1 MTAPHNP
8 HRARLATRLRALRA
22 AAGLSGNRLAHQL
35 GWPQPRVSKLET
47 GKQIPT
53 EADLDAWVTATGAGN
68 EQATELA
75 GLLSAARIEYATWRG
90 VQRTAGGLASR
101 HAERAA
107 WEAATTRIAEYQPAM
122 IPGLVQTTAYA
133 RALLTSP
140 LASAMDIT
148 EADADALVAER
159 VKRQDILYQQGRTI
173 EVILGEAAL
182 WNTPSTVDTQ
192 LGQLDRLI
200 SFAELPSLALG
211 VVARNV
217 PMPIAPLACFAVY
230 DNEFVLVETLTGEQ
244 RLDDPDE
251 VAVYI
256 KAFDQLRDASANG
269 PDAVALI
276 RHIIDDLRGPD
287 VS

>member
-1 MTAPHNP
+1 
-8 HRARLATRLRALRA
+8 
-22 AAGLSGNRLAHQL
+22 
-35 GWPQPRVSKLET
+35 VSKLET

-53 EADLDAWVTATGAGN
+53 DDDLDAWVTATGARS
-68 EQATELA
+68 EQAAELA

-90 VQRTAGGLASR
+90 VQRTAGGLAGR

-122 IPGLVQTTAYA
+122 VPGLVQTAAYA

-148 EADADALVAER
+148 EAVADALVAER
-159 VKRQDILYQQGRTI
+159 VKRQDILYQPGRAI
-173 EVILGEAAL
+173 EVVLGEAAL
-182 WNTPSTVDTQ
+182 WNTPSTVATLQ
-192 LGQLDRLI
+192 GQLDRLI
-200 SFAELPSLALG
+200 SFAELPSLQFG
-211 VVARNV
+211 VVPRTV

-256 KAFDQLRDASANG
+256 KAFGQLRDASVTG
-269 PDAVALI
+269 SDAVALI
-276 RHIIDDLRGPD
+276 QHVINEIR
-287 VS
+287 S

>member
-1 MTAPHNP
+1 MTAPRNP
-8 HRARLATRLRALRA
+8 HRARLAARLRALRA
-22 AAGLSGNRLAHQL
+22 AAGLSGNRLAQQL

-53 EADLDAWVTATGAGN
+53 EDDLDAWVTATGAGK

-90 VQRTAGGLASR
+90 VQRTAGGLAGR
-101 HAERAA
+101 HAERAS

-140 LASAMDIT
+140 LALAMDIT

-159 VKRQDILYQQGRTI
+159 VRRQDILYQPGRTI

-182 WNTPSTVDTQ
+182 WNTPSTVDT
-192 LGQLDRLI
+192 LVGQLDRLI
-200 SFAELPSLALG
+200 SFAELPSLELG
-211 VVARNV
+211 VVPRDV
-217 PMPIAPLACFAVY
+217 PMPIAPLASFAVY
-230 DNEFVLVETLTGEQ
+230 DDEFVLIETLTGEQ

-251 VAVYI
+251 VAIYI
-256 KAFDQLRDASANG
+256 KAFDQLRDTSATG
-269 PDAVALI
+269 PNAVARI
-276 RHIIDDLRGPD
+276 RRVIDELR
-287 VS
+287 S

>member
-1 MTAPHNP
+1 MTAPRNP
-8 HRARLATRLRALRA
+8 HRARLAARLRALRA
-22 AAGLSGNRLAHQL
+22 AAGLSGNRLAQQL

-53 EADLDAWVTATGAGN
+53 TDDLEAWLAATGAGR
-68 EQATELA
+68 EHATELA
-75 GLLSAARIEYATWRG
+75 ELLSAARIEYATWRG
-90 VQRTAGGLASR
+90 VQRTAGGLAGR

-107 WEAATTRIAEYQPAM
+107 WEVVTTRIAEYQPAM
-122 IPGLVQTTAYA
+122 IPGLVQTAAYA

-148 EADADALVAER
+148 EGDADALVAER
-159 VKRQDILYQQGRTI
+159 VKRQEILYQPGRTLHI
-173 EVILGEAAL
+173 VVGEAAL
-182 WNTPSTVDTQ
+182 WNTPGTVDTL

-200 SFAELPSLALG
+200 SFAGLPSLEFG
-211 VVARNV
+211 VVPRDV

-230 DNEFVLVETLTGEQ
+230 DDEFVLVETLTGEQ

-256 KAFDQLRDASANG
+256 KAFDQLRDAAATG
-269 PDAVALI
+269 PDTLALI
-276 RHIIDDLRGPD
+276 RRVMADLGR
-287 VS
+287 